1 MTVDVQWL
9 KKAEALGD
17 ALAERRT
24 ACEAQSRMPQETVDD
39 FHDAGLW
46 RLLQPKRYGGA
57 EAHPNTF
64 MACQT
69 AIAKRC
75 PSSAWVYGVVGVHS
89 WQLALFDER
98 AQDEVWGDDTRVLIS
113 SSYAPTGQVERV
125 EGGYRLTG
133 TWKFSSGC
141 EFCDW
146 VFLGG
151 FVPAAEG
158 APPGPPDMRTFLLP
172 KSDYRIDRTWNV
184 AGLQGTGSHNI
195 VVDGAFVPEHRTHKM
210 SDGFNLKSPG
220 NSVNTA
226 PLFKVPFGLL
236 FTRSVSTTAIGLL
249 EGALDAYLKV
259 ARSKVSASDQR
270 RVVEDPKSQEVC
282 AEARAELESVKLVL
296 ERTFNELMQAAERG
310 ERPTIER
317 RALFRYESA
326 MAVQRCMEQVDKLMS
341 QSGGTAIFADAPIQ
355 PFFQGIH
362 AARGHYANNP
372 AKPAQNLG
380 RVLLELKTQDFFL

>member
-1 MTVDVQWL
+1 MTIDPHWL
-9 KKAEALGD
+9 SKAEALGET
-17 ALAERRT
+17 LSSRRR
-24 ACEAQSRMPQETVDD
+24 ACESQSRIPQETVEDL
-39 FHDAGLW
+39 HQAGLW

-69 AIAKRC
+69 AIAKHC
-75 PSSAWVYGVVGVHS
+75 PSTAWVYGVVGVHQ

-98 AQDEVWGDDTRVLIS
+98 AQTEVWGDDTNVLIS

-125 EGGYRLTG
+125 DGGYRITG

-146 VFLGG
+146 AFLGG
-151 FVPAAEG
+151 FVPPEEG
-158 APPGPPDMRTFLLP
+158 APKGPPDMRTFLLP
-172 KSDYRIDRTWNV
+172 KSDYTIDRTWNV
-184 AGLQGTGSHNI
+184 AGLQGTGSHN
-195 VVDGAFVPEHRTHKM
+195 VVVNGAFVPDYRTHKM
-210 SDGFNLKSPG
+210 SDGFKLKSPG
-220 NSVNTA
+220 NAINTA
-226 PLFKVPFGLL
+226 PLYRVPFGLL

-249 EGALDAYLKV
+249 EGALDAYLSV

-282 AEARAELESVKLVL
+282 AEARAELESIKLVL
-296 ERTFNELMQAAERG
+296 ERTFNELMETAEKG

-355 PFFQGIH
+355 PFFQGVH

>member
-1 MTVDVQWL
+1 MTIDPHWL
-9 KKAEALGD
+9 NKAEELGETLT
-17 ALAERRT
+17 ARRRS
-24 ACEAQSRMPQETVDD
+24 CETQSRVPQETVDD
-39 FHDAGLW
+39 LHKSGLW
-46 RLLQPKRYGGA
+46 RLLQPKRFGGA

-69 AIAKRC
+69 AIAKHC
-75 PSSAWVYGVVGVHS
+75 PSTAWVYGVVGVHS

-98 AQDEVWGDDTRVLIS
+98 AQTEVWRDDARVLIS
-113 SSYAPTGQVERV
+113 SSYAPTGNVERV
-125 EGGYRLTG
+125 DGGFRITG

-151 FVPAAEG
+151 FVPPKEG
-158 APPGPPDMRTFLLP
+158 APKGPPDMRTFLLP
-172 KSDYRIDRTWNV
+172 RSDYTIDRTWNV

-195 VVDGAFVPEHRTHKM
+195 VVDGVFVPDYRTHKM
-210 SDGFNLKSPG
+210 SDGFKLNSPG
-220 NSVNTA
+220 NAINTA
-226 PLFKVPFGLL
+226 PLYKVPFGLL

-249 EGALDAYLKV
+249 EGALDAYLTV

-282 AEARAELESVKLVL
+282 AEARAELESIKLVL
-296 ERTFNELMQAAERG
+296 QRTFDELMHAAEHG
-310 ERPTIER
+310 QKPTIER